1 MAEAPGV
8 PYRTTGSTLLH
19 PLSQLLGIPLDQ
31 VRPIAA
37 PTDRGSQFQ
46 ANDGCRKR
54 RGPRDVLAAVSH
66 SLRWPGMANH
76 GQWELQSAEPADAAA
91 ELLIMGLIVS
101 SHCCLGMHREERPQE
116 GWCIMVNFVAC
127 QLFALLAAF
136 WFRIYLS
143 PSNVSSVVRH
153 AFATLFGIYF
163 AVFCFGWYSI
173 HIFVLVMMSY
183 GIMNIASIPN
193 IHRYSFVVA
202 MGYLTLCHISRIY
215 IFNYGI
221 LTTDFSGGSAFSIVT
236 LTWHVRQREINL
248 AAEEGSTRC
257 QSLGATEGPA
267 AEDPDVQGIGRR
279 PEDLTAEQNRLAVKI
294 RPSLLEYLS
303 YLLNFMSVIAGPCS
317 NYKDYIA
324 FIEGRHVHMKLLEV
338 NWKQKGY
345 DRLPD
350 PSPTGAVIY
359 KLCITFVSLL
369 LFLTLT
375 KTYPVTYIVD
385 SQFINNT
392 SFLSRLGYLYI
403 AMQASKP
410 KYYFAW
416 TLADAVNN
424 AAGYGFSGVDEQG
437 NFHWDLLSN
446 LNIWNI
452 ETATSFKMYIENWN
466 IQTAAWLK
474 RVCYDRAPWYP
485 TALTF
490 ILSALWHGVY
500 PGYYFTFI
508 TGLLMTLASRAI
520 RNNYR
525 HYFLSSKSLKVV
537 YDIVTWFVTQL
548 AVCYTVAPFVML
560 AVEPTIKL
568 YKLARSLGSAYQCDM
583 AYPVVD
589 L

>member
-1 MAEAPGV
+1 MAEPPGAPH
-8 PYRTTGSTLLH
+8 RTTGSTLLH
-19 PLSQLLGIPLDQ
+19 PLSGLLGIPLDQ
-31 VRPIAA
+31 I
-37 PTDRGSQFQ
+37 
-46 ANDGCRKR
+46 
-54 RGPRDVLAAVSH
+54 
-66 SLRWPGMANH
+66 
-76 GQWELQSAEPADAAA
+76 
-91 ELLIMGLIVS
+91 
-101 SHCCLGMHREERPQE
+101 
-116 GWCIMVNFVAC
+116 NFVAC

-136 WFRIYLS
+136 WFRIYLG
-143 PSNVSSVVRH
+143 PSHASSAVRH

-173 HIFVLVMMSY
+173 HLFVLVMMNY
-183 GIMNIASIPN
+183 GIMNMASIPN

-215 IFNYGI
+215 IFHYGI
-221 LTTDFSGGSAFSIVT
+221 LTTDFSGPLMIITQKITT
-236 LTWHVRQREINL
+236 L
-248 AAEEGSTRC
+248 AC
-257 QSLGATEGPA
+257 QLH
-267 AEDPDVQGIGRR
+267 DGIGRQA
-279 PEDLTAEQNRLAVKI
+279 EELTAEQNRLAVKS

-303 YLLNFMSVIAGPCS
+303 YLLNFMSIIAGPCS

-350 PSPTGAVIY
+350 PSPTGAVMY
-359 KLCITFVSLL
+359 KLCITLVSLI

-375 KTYPVTYIVD
+375 KSFPMAYIID
-385 SQFINNT
+385 NEFLDKT
-392 SFLSRLGYLYI
+392 PFLSRLGYLYVV
-403 AMQASKP
+403 AQAAKP

-424 AAGYGFSGVDEQG
+424 AAGYGFSGVDERG
-437 NFHWDLLSN
+437 TFHWDLLSN

-490 ILSALWHGVY
+490 ILSALWHGIY
-500 PGYYFTFI
+500 PGYYFTFL
-508 TGLLMTLASRAI
+508 TGILITLAARAI
-520 RNNYR
+520 RNNFR
-525 HYFLSSKSLKVV
+525 HYFLSSVPLKIA
-537 YDIVTWFVTQL
+537 YDVITWVVTQL

-560 AVEPTIKL
+560 AVEPTIKF
-568 YKLARSLGSAYQCDM
+568 YKSMYFHMHILSILVLLLLPIRPQAHSIRKAQNEAMLNSVKRKDK
-583 AYPVVD
+583 
-589 L
+589 

>member
-1 MAEAPGV
+1 MAETPSV

-31 VRPIAA
+31 
-37 PTDRGSQFQ
+37 
-46 ANDGCRKR
+46 
-54 RGPRDVLAAVSH
+54 
-66 SLRWPGMANH
+66 
-76 GQWELQSAEPADAAA
+76 
-91 ELLIMGLIVS
+91 
-101 SHCCLGMHREERPQE
+101 
-116 GWCIMVNFVAC
+116 VNFVAC

-221 LTTDFSGGSAFSIVT
+221 LTTDFSGPLMIITQKITTLAFQV
-236 LTWHVRQREINL
+236 H
-248 AAEEGSTRC
+248 
-257 QSLGATEGPA
+257 
-267 AEDPDVQGIGRR
+267 DGIGRQA
-279 PEDLTAEQNRLAVKI
+279 EDLTAEQNRLAVKI

-403 AMQASKP
+403 VMQASKP

-424 AAGYGFSGVDEQG
+424 AAGYGFSGVDDQG

-500 PGYYFTFI
+500 PGYYFTFV
-508 TGLLMTLASRAI
+508 TGILMTLASRAV

-525 HYFLSSKSLKVV
+525 HYFLSSKPLKVI

-568 YKLARSLGSAYQCDM
+568 YKSMYFHMHILSLLLLLVLPIKPRDHTMRQLQNQVTHNS
-583 AYPVVD
+583 VKNKKEK
-589 L
+589 